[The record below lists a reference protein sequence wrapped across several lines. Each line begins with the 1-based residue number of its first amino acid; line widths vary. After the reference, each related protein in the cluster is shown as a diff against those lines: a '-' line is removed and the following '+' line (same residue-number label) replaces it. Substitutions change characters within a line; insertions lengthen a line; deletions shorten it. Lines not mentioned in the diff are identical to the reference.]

1 MPDRVDKSDKNE
13 APAEPVAVDPQ
24 AGIFPKF
31 RQLWNGGEHRN
42 AVNLAKAEN
51 LSEAEWAA
59 LLAEFPG
66 IVDVINQ

>member
-1 MPDRVDKSDKNE
+1 MADKSDKNE
-13 APAEPVAVDPQ
+13 APAEPVAVDTQ

-31 RQLWNGGEHRN
+31 RQLWNGGERRN

-51 LSEAEWAA
+51 VSEAEWAA

>member
-1 MPDRVDKSDKNE
+1 MADKSDNNE
-13 APAEPVAVDPQ
+13 AAEPVVVDTE

-42 AVNLAKAEN
+42 AVNLANAEK

-59 LLAEFPG
+59 LIAEFAG
-66 IVDVINQ
+66 IVDVVNQ

>member
-1 MPDRVDKSDKNE
+1 MADKSDKNE
-13 APAEPVAVDPQ
+13 AAEPVVVDTE

-42 AVNLAKAEN
+42 AVNLANAEK

-59 LLAEFPG
+59 LIAEFAG
-66 IVDVINQ
+66 IVDVVNQ

>member
-1 MPDRVDKSDKNE
+1 MADKSDKNE
-13 APAEPVAVDPQ
+13 ASAEPVAVDTQ

-31 RQLWNGGEHRN
+31 RKLWNGGEHRN
-42 AVNLAKAEN
+42 AINLANDEK

-66 IVDVINQ
+66 IVAVINQ

>member
-1 MPDRVDKSDKNE
+1 MADKAEKTDKSDDV
-13 APAEPVAVDPQ
+13 VAVDPQ
-24 AGIFPKF
+24 TGIFPKF

-42 AVNLAKAEN
+42 AVDFAKAEN
-51 LSEAEWAA
+51 VSEAEWTA

>member
-1 MPDRVDKSDKNE
+1 MADKSDKNE
-13 APAEPVAVDPQ
+13 AAEPVGVDTE

-31 RQLWNGGEHRN
+31 RKLWNGGEHRN
-42 AVNLAKAEN
+42 AINLASAEK

-66 IVDVINQ
+66 IVAVINQ